1 MRKLLFISL
10 LILALSQAGFCQ
22 AGLAVTTKDFKPAE
36 GAGWKGTLTY
46 LDYSSGK
53 PFTMPVEIS
62 MHIVSPAKI
71 IIAYLYP
78 NEPKAND
85 NDTLLITKS
94 GLEIDGARLVSK
106 KIMEDGSV
114 QLITDKNGFDGNDH
128 KKAVLR
134 HMYIVGTKSYQNRK
148 EVKFE
153 GTDKWIMRNEYL
165 FSR

>member
-10 LILALSQAGFCQ
+10 ITLALSQTGFSQ
-22 AGLAVTTKDFKPAE
+22 AGLAVTAKDFKPAE
-36 GAGWKGTLTY
+36 GSGWKGTLTY

-53 PFTMPVEIS
+53 PFTMPAEIS
-62 MHIVSPAKI
+62 IHIVSQAKI
-71 IIAYLYP
+71 IISYLYP

-85 NDTLLITKS
+85 NDTMLISKD
-94 GLEIDGARLVSK
+94 GLEIEGARVVSK

-128 KKAVLR
+128 NKAVLR
-134 HMYIVGTKSYQNRK
+134 HIYIIGTKSYQNRK